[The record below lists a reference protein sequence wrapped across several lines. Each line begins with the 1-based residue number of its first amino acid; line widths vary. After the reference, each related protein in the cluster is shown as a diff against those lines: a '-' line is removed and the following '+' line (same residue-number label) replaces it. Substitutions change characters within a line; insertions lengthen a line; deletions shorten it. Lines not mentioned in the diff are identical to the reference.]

1 MKTRLTSEKPLG
13 CAPFAILVLVLL
25 AVEVPLDEGSVARSR
40 EKEFDLV
47 VAHLFLANCKRG
59 DPAAVSFEISFVLES
74 VIWLLLLF
82 FH

>member
-1 MKTRLTSEKPLG
+1 MILRLTSEESSRS
-13 CAPFAILVLVLL
+13 APFAVLVLVLL
-25 AVEVPLDEGSVARSR
+25 VVQFPLDECSVAGSG
-40 EKEFDLV
+40 EKEFDLI
-47 VAHLFLANCKRG
+47 VADLFLTNCKRG